1 MHSTVDL
8 HLGRHRGGIDN
19 ELQPKQ
25 QCTIQVRPT
34 SIEVLPTS
42 IEVLPLP
49 VAVYFVAYR

>member
-34 SIEVLPTS
+34 SIEVLP
-42 IEVLPLP
+42 LP